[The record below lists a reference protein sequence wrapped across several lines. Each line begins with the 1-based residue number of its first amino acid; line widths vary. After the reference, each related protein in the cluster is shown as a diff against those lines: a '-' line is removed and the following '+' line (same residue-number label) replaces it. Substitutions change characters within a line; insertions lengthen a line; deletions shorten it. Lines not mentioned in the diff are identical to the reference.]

1 MIQYDPGTKTV
12 TWEAGSEETFQCRK
26 VSVGT
31 VTSPTVELYKLN
43 NETAITSTY
52 TSGSASVTND
62 GTTIIFTTP
71 KFLSTL
77 PSGTYKLL
85 LKGTLNSL
93 STVIDTL
100 RIVVRKKSAM

>member
-12 TWEAGSEETFQCRK
+12 TWEAGSEEIFQVRK
-26 VSVGT
+26 VNVGT
-31 VTSPTVELYKLN
+31 VTTPTVELYKVN

-52 TSGSASVTND
+52 TSGSASVSND
-62 GTTIIFTTP
+62 GTTVILTTP

-85 LKGTLNSL
+85 FKGVVNSL
-93 STVIDTL
+93 TTVIDSL
-100 RIVVRKKSAM
+100 RIVVRKKSAI

>member
-12 TWEAGSEETFQCRK
+12 MWDAGSEEVFQCRK

-31 VTSPTVELYKLN
+31 VTSPTVALFKVN
-43 NETAITSTY
+43 NETAITGTY

-62 GTTIIFTTP
+62 GTTIISTTP

-77 PSGTYKLL
+77 PSGTYKLQL
-85 LKGTLNSL
+85 NGTLNSL
-93 STVIDTL
+93 ATVIDTL
-100 RIVVRKKSAM
+100 RIVVRKKSSI